1 MNYRM
6 ISRVLGYVLLI
17 IAALMLLPLIAGLC
31 YRENV
36 LNFVITIGCTA
47 TLGFIMTRV
56 KPRSQALFARE
67 GFAIVGISWLLMSLL
82 GALPFVINGDIP
94 NYIDAVF
101 ETASGFTTTGASILT
116 NVEGLTRG
124 CMFWRCFTHWIGG
137 MGMLVFLMAVM
148 PMSGE
153 HSMHIMR
160 AEVPGPTVGK
170 LVPRVKKTATILY
183 MIYFALTVL
192 EAILLLCG
200 GMSFYDAVL
209 HAFATAGT
217 GGFSTNGASIGGFNS
232 AYIDIVVTVFMILFG
247 VNFNLYFLMLI
258 GKFKDAL
265 KSEELHV
272 YLGVIVSAAVIIAV
286 CIANM
291 YGGFFKALRYS
302 FFNVAT
308 VVSTTGFGNADFTKW
323 PALAQCLL
331 VAIMFMGGC
340 AGSTGGG
347 MKVSR
352 IMVVVKSAFADI
364 AQMIFPRSV
373 NVVRLDKR
381 RVNSET
387 VKACNTYFSIYMVSL
402 LLTTLLISTDGFDV
416 TTNFTAAV
424 SCLSNIGPGLSLVG
438 PAGNFAMFSGF
449 SKIVMTL
456 AMLLGRLE
464 IYPLLVLVMPTMWR
478 RK

>member
-6 ISRVLGYVLLI
+6 ICHVLGYVLLI
-17 IAALMLLPLIAGLC
+17 IAALMFLPLIAGLW

-47 TLGFIMTRV
+47 VLGFIMTRI
-56 KPRSQALFARE
+56 KPRSQTLFARE

-82 GALPFVINGDIP
+82 GALPFVICGDIP
-94 NYIDAVF
+94 SYIDAVF
-101 ETASGFTTTGASILT
+101 ETASGFTTTGASIL
-116 NVEGLTRG
+116 NDIEGLSRG
-124 CMFWRCFTHWIGG
+124 CMFWRSFTHWIGG

-148 PMSGE
+148 PLSGE

-170 LVPRVKKTATILY
+170 LVPRVKKTAKILY
-183 MIYFALTVL
+183 LIYFGMTVL
-192 EAILLLCG
+192 ETVLLLCG
-200 GMSFYDAVL
+200 GMSFFDALL

-217 GGFSTNGASIGGFNS
+217 GGFSTRGASIGAFDS
-232 AYIDIVVTVFMILFG
+232 AYIDIVCTVFMILFG
-247 VNFNLYFLMLI
+247 VNFNIYFLLLI

-265 KSEELHV
+265 SSEELRV
-272 YLGVIVSAAVIIAV
+272 FFAVIVSAAVIIA
-286 CIANM
+286 ISISSM

-308 VVSTTGFGNADFTKW
+308 VISTTGFGNADFTKW
-323 PALAQCLL
+323 PAVAQCLL
-331 VAIMFMGGC
+331 VTLMLMGSC

-347 MKVSR
+347 IKVSR
-352 IMVVVKSAFADI
+352 IIVVIKAAFADI

-373 NVVRLDKR
+373 TAIRLDGKR
-381 RVNSET
+381 VSQET
-387 VKACNTYFSIYMVSL
+387 LRACYTYFSIYIV
-402 LLTTLLISTDGFDV
+402 TLVAVTICISFDGFDV

-438 PAGNFAMFSGF
+438 PAGNFAMFSVF

>member
-6 ISRVLGYVLLI
+6 ICRVLGYVLLI
-17 IAALMLLPLIAGLC
+17 ISALMLLPLIAGLW

-47 TLGFIMTRV
+47 ALGFLMSRV
-56 KPRSQALFARE
+56 KPASQDMFARE

-82 GALPFVINGDIP
+82 GALPFVISGDIP
-94 NYIDAVF
+94 SYIDAVF
-101 ETASGFTTTGASILT
+101 ETASGFTTTGASIL
-116 NVEGLTRG
+116 NDVEGLSRG

-137 MGMLVFLMAVM
+137 MGMLVFLMAIM

-170 LVPRVKKTATILY
+170 LVPRVRKTATILY

-200 GMSFYDAVL
+200 GMSFYDAIL

-217 GGFSTNGASIGGFNS
+217 GGFSTRAASIGAFNS
-232 AYIDIVVTVFMILFG
+232 TYIDVVITVFMILFG
-247 VNFNLYFLMLI
+247 VNFNLYYLMLI

-272 YLGVIVSAAVIIAV
+272 YLAIIVSAAVIIAI
-286 CIANM
+286 CIADM
-291 YGGFFKALRYS
+291 YGGFTKALRYS

-323 PALAQCLL
+323 PALAQVLL

-352 IMVVVKSAFADI
+352 LMVVVKSAFADI
-364 AQMIFPRSV
+364 SQMISPRSV
-373 NVVRLDKR
+373 NVVRLDKK
-381 RVNSET
+381 RVSSET
-387 VKACNTYFSIYMVSL
+387 VKACGTYFAIYMLIL
-402 LLTTLLISTDGFDV
+402 LVTTVLISADGYD
-416 TTNFTAAV
+416 TSTNFTAAI

-438 PAGNFAMFSGF
+438 PAGNFAIFSDF

-464 IYPLLVLVMPTMWR
+464 VYPLLVLVMPAMWR
-478 RK
+478 KK

>member
-17 IAALMLLPLIAGLC
+17 IAALMLLPLITGLW
-31 YRENV
+31 YRENI
-36 LNFVITIGCTA
+36 LNFVITIICTA
-47 TLGFIMTRV
+47 VPGFIMTRV
-56 KPRSQALFARE
+56 KPKTQELFARE

-82 GALPFVINGDIP
+82 GALPFVISGDIP
-94 NYIDAVF
+94 SYIDAVF
-101 ETASGFTTTGASILT
+101 ETASGFTTTGASIL
-116 NVEGLTRG
+116 NDIEGLTRSG
-124 CMFWRCFTHWIGG
+124 LFWRSFTHWIGG
-137 MGMLVFLMAVM
+137 MGMLVFLMAIM

-170 LVPRVKKTATILY
+170 LVPRVRKTAMILY
-183 MIYFALTVL
+183 VIYFGLTIL

-200 GMSFYDAVL
+200 GMSFFDAIL

-217 GGFSTNGASIGGFNS
+217 GGFSTRGSSIGAFNS
-232 AYIDIVVTVFMILFG
+232 AYIDIVVTIFMILFG
-247 VNFNLYFLMLI
+247 VNFNLYFLLLI

-272 YLGVIVSAAVIIAV
+272 YLGVIFSAAIIIGI
-286 CIANM
+286 CISKI
-291 YGGFFKALRYS
+291 YGGFFHALRYS

-308 VVSTTGFGNADFTKW
+308 VVSTTGFGNADFTQW
-323 PALAQCLL
+323 PTLAQAML

-347 MKVSR
+347 IKVSR
-352 IMVVVKSAFADI
+352 IMVVIKSAFADI

-373 NVVRLDKR
+373 RVVRLDSKR
-381 RVNSET
+381 VSSET
-387 VKACNTYFSIYMVSL
+387 VRACNTYFAIYMLAL
-402 LLTTLLISTDGFDV
+402 LATTLLVSVDGFDV

-438 PAGNFAMFSGF
+438 PAGNFAMFSDF
-449 SKIVMTL
+449 SKIVMTI

>member
-6 ISRVLGYVLLI
+6 ICRVLGYVLLI
-17 IAALMLLPLIAGLC
+17 IAALMFLPLIAGLW

-47 TLGFIMTRV
+47 AIGFIMTRI
-56 KPRSQALFARE
+56 KPHSQSLFARE

-82 GALPFVINGDIP
+82 GALPFVICGDIP
-94 NYIDAVF
+94 SYIDAVF
-101 ETASGFTTTGASILT
+101 ETASGFTTTGASIL
-116 NVEGLTRG
+116 NDVEGLTRG

-170 LVPRVKKTATILY
+170 LVPRAKKTATILY
-183 MIYFALTVL
+183 MIYFGLTVL
-192 EAILLLCG
+192 EAILLICG
-200 GMSFYDAVL
+200 GMSFFEAIL

-217 GGFSTNGASIGGFNS
+217 GGFSTRGASVGGFNS

-272 YLGVIVSAAVIIAV
+272 YLGIIVSAAVIIAV
-286 CIANM
+286 CIADM

-340 AGSTGGG
+340 VGSTGGG

-352 IMVVVKSAFADI
+352 VIVVVKSAFADI

-381 RVNSET
+381 RVSLET
-387 VKACNTYFSIYMVSL
+387 VKACNTYFSIYMLSL
-402 LLTTLLISTDGFDV
+402 LLTILLISTDGFDV

-424 SCLSNIGPGLSLVG
+424 SCLSNIGPGLSRVG
-438 PAGNFAMFSGF
+438 PAGNFAMFSDF
-449 SKIVMTL
+449 SKIVMTI

>member
-17 IAALMLLPLIAGLC
+17 IAALMLLPLVAGLW

-36 LNFVITIGCTA
+36 LNFVITIACTA
-47 TLGFIMTRV
+47 ALGFIMTRV
-56 KPRSQALFARE
+56 RPKRQELFARE

-94 NYIDAVF
+94 SYVDAVF
-101 ETASGFTTTGASILT
+101 ETASGFTTTGASIL
-116 NVEGLTRG
+116 NDVEGLTRG

-170 LVPRVKKTATILY
+170 LVPRVRKTAMILY
-183 MIYFALTVL
+183 MIYFGLTVL

-200 GMSFYDAVL
+200 GMNFYDAIL

-217 GGFSTNGASIGGFNS
+217 GGFSTRAASIGAYNS
-232 AYIDIVVTVFMILFG
+232 AYIDIVCTVFMILFG

-272 YLGVIVSAAVIIAV
+272 YLGIIFSAAIIIAIS
-286 CIANM
+286 IAGM

-323 PALAQCLL
+323 PAIAQALL
-331 VAIMFMGGC
+331 VTIMFMGGC

-352 IMVVVKSAFADI
+352 LMLVVKSAFADI

-373 NVVRLDKR
+373 NVVRLDKK
-381 RVNSET
+381 RVSPET
-387 VKACNTYFSIYMVSL
+387 VRACNTYFAIYMLALVI
-402 LLTTLLISTDGFDV
+402 TMLLIATDGFDV
-416 TTNFTAAV
+416 VTNFTAAV
-424 SCLSNIGPGLSLVG
+424 SCLSNIGPGLALVG
-438 PAGNFAMFSGF
+438 PAGNFAMFSDF
-449 SKIVMTL
+449 SKIVMTI

>member
-6 ISRVLGYVLLI
+6 ICRVLGYVLLI

-47 TLGFIMTRV
+47 ALGFAMSRV
-56 KPRSQALFARE
+56 KPRSQDIFARD

-82 GALPFVINGDIP
+82 GALPFVISRDIP
-94 NYIDAVF
+94 SYIDAVF
-101 ETASGFTTTGASILT
+101 ETASGFTTTGASIL
-116 NVEGLTRG
+116 NDIEGLTRSG
-124 CMFWRCFTHWIGG
+124 LFWRSFTHWIGG
-137 MGMLVFLMAVM
+137 MGMLVFLMAIM

-170 LVPRVKKTATILY
+170 LVPRVRKTAMILY
-183 MIYFALTVL
+183 VIYLGLTVL

-200 GMSFYDAVL
+200 GMSFFDAIL

-217 GGFSTNGASIGGFNS
+217 GGFSTRAASIGAYNS
-232 AYIDIVVTVFMILFG
+232 AYIDIVITVFMILFG

-272 YLGVIVSAAVIIAV
+272 YLGIIVSAAVIIAV
-286 CIANM
+286 LIAKI
-291 YGGFFKALRYS
+291 YGGFFHALRYS

-308 VVSTTGFGNADFTKW
+308 VVSTTGFGNADFTQW
-323 PALAQCLL
+323 PALAQAML

-352 IMVVVKSAFADI
+352 IMVVFKSAFADI
-364 AQMIFPRSV
+364 SQMIFPRSV

-381 RVNSET
+381 RVSSET
-387 VKACNTYFSIYMVSL
+387 VKACNTYFAIYMLAL
-402 LLTTLLISTDGFDV
+402 LLTTLLVSIDGFDV

-438 PAGNFAMFSGF
+438 PAGNFAIFSNF
-449 SKIVMTL
+449 SKIVMTV

-478 RK
+478 KK